1 MEKLVIVDIQKEADN
16 KTVFKLSNGNNYD
29 YASVLK
35 MVEAGQIDNVVA
47 QYRNGVQ
54 VLQYDPNS
62 MQANDLY
69 NVPKNLYE

>member
-1 MEKLVIVDIQKEADN
+1 MEKLVIVDIKKEADN
-16 KTVFKLSNGNNYD
+16 KTVFKLSDGNNYD
-29 YASVLK
+29 YASVLQ
-35 MVEAGQIDNVVA
+35 MVAAGQINNVVA

-54 VLQYDPNS
+54 VLHYNPNS